1 VDASIID
8 YKEGPCS
15 FGQQF
20 RGECPEGVQDL
31 SGGDMPFSPDWKGSL
46 TAQYTMELQTSFDL
60 RLQGSV
66 RFQDDILFSLS
77 QDENSEFDGYQ
88 IVDAS
93 VALIDK
99 DDKWNATVYLKNALD
114 EFYISA
120 IVALPAV
127 FVPNAYVQQVPR
139 YSERTAGLSSS
150 VSSVWADPAILGPA
164 HGILQQLLVLGVAI
178 GFGLVPQC

>member
-1 VDASIID
+1 MDASIID

-139 YSERTAGLSSS
+139 YSERTAGLE
-150 VSSVWADPAILGPA
+150 VRYRW
-164 HGILQQLLVLGVAI
+164 
-178 GFGLVPQC
+178 